1 MTAASA
7 GSAHVWYGWG
17 AEPLLRG
24 LTIAL
29 LLSFGPVVSNSFA
42 RFAYA
47 LILPAMRSDLQ
58 WNYAQAGSINTVNAF
73 GYLLGALLTRVLVAR
88 IGNRQLFVA
97 GMVITSLSLL
107 ATGLVRDLA
116 LLSALRIVTG
126 IGGAMVF
133 VCGGALSGNI
143 LPARPQLATTT
154 IAVYF
159 AGAGLG
165 LMICGV
171 ALPLLLEATGD
182 GGWPLAWQGM
192 GLVSLLMT
200 AASLW
205 AVRAVG
211 EPGGA
216 VANTAV
222 AASGAPGAS
231 ADASAATAERARWP
245 WRRYRFEFASYAMFS
260 IGYIGYMTFVIAWI
274 RDHGGDTGRVMTVW
288 FVLGLSTLLAPLVW
302 RMPAEHWPGGLPLA
316 AVMLVLSAGSAIPLV
331 ANSTAAMVLSAVL
344 FGGAMFS
351 APSSISSLIKRT
363 LPMPAWGSAMAT
375 FTVVFAAGQ
384 IIGPLGTGWLAD
396 RFGSLAPGLAAS
408 SAVLLLGA
416 VLACLQP
423 HPEADQ
429 RAANVSH

>member
-1 MTAASA
+1 M
-7 GSAHVWYGWG
+7 
-17 AEPLLRG
+17 PLVRG
-24 LTIAL
+24 LAIAL

-116 LLSALRIVTG
+116 PLSALRIVTG

-192 GLVSLLMT
+192 GVVSLLMT

-211 EPGGA
+211 EPGRAAAAGPMSGVSGVVPGA
-216 VANTAV
+216 GV
-222 AASGAPGAS
+222 AARRVAGAAS
-231 ADASAATAERARWP
+231 TAAGTAPSAAEQARWP
-245 WRRYRFEFASYAMFS
+245 WRDYRFEFASYAMFS

-274 RDHGGDTGRVMTVW
+274 RDHGGDTGTVMTVW

-302 RMPAEHWPGGLPLA
+302 RKPAEHWPGGLPLA
-316 AVMLVLSAGSAIPLV
+316 AVMLMLSAGSAIPLV
-331 ANSTAAMVLSAVL
+331 ATGTGAMVLSAVL

-363 LPMPAWGSAMAT
+363 LPMPAWGPAMAT

-384 IIGPLGTGWLAD
+384 IVGPLGTGWLAD
-396 RFGSLAPGLAAS
+396 RFGALAPGLAAS
-408 SAVLLLGA
+408 S
-416 VLACLQP
+416 
-423 HPEADQ
+423 
-429 RAANVSH
+429 